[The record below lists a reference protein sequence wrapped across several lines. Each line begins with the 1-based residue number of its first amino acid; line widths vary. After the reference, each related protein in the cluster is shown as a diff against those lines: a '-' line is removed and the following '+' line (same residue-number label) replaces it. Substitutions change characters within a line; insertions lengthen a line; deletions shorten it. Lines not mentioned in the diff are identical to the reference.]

1 MEIKLSFRVNPKL
14 YLKDPESSEL
24 GGQILVRSIDMIH
37 QIGFEHFTFK
47 KLATEIH
54 TTEATVYRYF
64 ENKHKLLLY
73 ALNWYWGYLAFYLEY
88 RISPMV
94 EPASK
99 IREVIR
105 VLTGEV
111 GFDLVR
117 APFDLKNLNAIV
129 ISESSKVYL
138 LKEVSE
144 INKVQLYKPY
154 KDLCAMISGIIKEY
168 NGQYPYPRS
177 LASTLVETA
186 HTQQYFAHNLKG
198 LTDVQEQ
205 APEAY
210 AREFLENMLMR
221 ILEPDTEISKHGV

>member
-24 GGQILVRSIDMIH
+24 GGQILAKSIDMIH

-47 KLATEIH
+47 KLATEIQ

-73 ALNWYWGYLAFYLEY
+73 ALNWYWGYLEFYLEY
-88 RISPMV
+88 RISPMAD
-94 EPASK
+94 PAGK

-111 GFDLVR
+111 GFDLVK
-117 APFDLKNLNAIV
+117 APFDLKVLNAIV

-154 KDLCAMISGIIKEY
+154 KDLCAMISSIVTEY
-168 NGQYPYPRS
+168 NGQYPFPKS

-186 HTQQYFAHNLKG
+186 HTQQYFAQNLKG
-198 LTDVQEQ
+198 LTNVQDQ
-205 APEAY
+205 IPEVYTRA
-210 AREFLENMLMR
+210 FLENMVFS
-221 ILEPDTEISKHGV
+221 ILNPQTGSSI